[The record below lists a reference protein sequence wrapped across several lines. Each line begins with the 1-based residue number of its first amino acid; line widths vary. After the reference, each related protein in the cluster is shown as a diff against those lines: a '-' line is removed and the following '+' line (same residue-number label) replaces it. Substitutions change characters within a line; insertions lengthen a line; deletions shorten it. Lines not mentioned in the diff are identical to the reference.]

1 MGLFGRLFGSSNAT
15 EETPDAEV
23 YMHRQFVN
31 RLIIDQLS
39 AGSAIVITFFQST
52 QNTLREQYPD
62 ENLHK
67 NVLLFTNAF
76 TFPEIELLR
85 NFLPGS
91 GTRIVLAERY
101 PVEKKEAELIQ
112 SLRQGGIQNKV
123 TGYCALDDLM
133 MLRFGGEGV
142 MDLMRKMGMS
152 ETECIQHS
160 MITASIRNAQ
170 KKNSKKITYEQQAKS
185 PDDWYRLN
193 FPSA

>member
-1 MGLFGRLFGSSNAT
+1 MGLFSKLFGSSDAA

-31 RLIIDQLS
+31 QLLVDQLC

-52 QNTLREQYPD
+52 QHTLREQCAD
-62 ENLHK
+62 ENFRK
-67 NVLLFTNAF
+67 NVLLFTSAF
-76 TFPEIELLR
+76 TFPEIEVIR
-85 NFLPGS
+85 NFLATG

-101 PVEKKEAELIQ
+101 PIEKKEAEFIQ
-112 SLRQGGIQNKV
+112 SLRQGAIQNKV
-123 TGYCALDDLM
+123 TGYCALDDLIIQ
-133 MLRFGGEGV
+133 RFGGAGV
-142 MDLMRKMGMS
+142 MDMMRKLGLS